1 MKKIYSKLIESL
13 RTPAKPS
20 EFISSIDQLEP
31 GPVVAYARE
40 STLTQKGNLPPQR
53 SNLETQLQKRGFP
66 VVAVIEEIAS
76 GCEEGRIG
84 FERAILEA
92 KSAEAFVAA
101 ETVDR
106 FRRSWPHRNAL
117 LSISSKVAF

>member
-66 VVAVIEEIAS
+66 VVAVIEKSRQVVRRDES
-76 GCEEGRIG
+76 GLS
-84 FERAILEA
+84 ER
-92 KSAEAFVAA
+92 SS
-101 ETVDR
+101 
-106 FRRSWPHRNAL
+106 RRSLPRL
-117 LSISSKVAF
+117 LSPPKPWIGSEEAGPTVMLC